1 MTEVITIE
9 IEKRFMQKI
18 ALHLLSLFGYMSSP
32 VAGLKSGAKAG
43 FVDDS
48 KRNTA
53 EVRRRLSD

>member
-18 ALHLLSLFGYMSSP
+18 ALHLLSLLGYMSSS

-43 FVDDS
+43 LVDDS

-53 EVRRRLSD
+53 EVRRRLSE